1 MKKIMKIMTA
11 ATLFLCGLV
20 FSGCGVKEIV
30 KETINDSYKTW
41 YKYEKKVTIPLGQDA
56 EATGTTG
63 EDHSL
68 KDAELFVYF
77 DPETGLKVAVQSTS
91 SQDVQMLGGLVTQ
104 TVDVTIGGT
113 KSYGISEFGKG
124 KWAAV
129 WASGKFEKSSE
140 PKVSSE
146 PEKCVILAG
155 DDKRDFKIQWK
166 KVLVNYLLNWAE
178 Q

>member
-1 MKKIMKIMTA
+1 MKKIIKIMTVA
-11 ATLFLCGLV
+11 AVLLSGLV
-20 FSGCGVKEIV
+20 LTGCGAKEIIT
-30 KETINDSYKTW
+30 ETIKDSYKTW
-41 YKYEKKVTIPLGQDA
+41 YKYEKTVTIPLGSNA

-63 EDHSL
+63 EEHQL

-77 DPETGLKVAVQSTS
+77 DPDAGLKVAVQSTS
-91 SQDVQMLGGLVTQ
+91 AQDVEMLGGLVTQ

-113 KSYGISEFGKG
+113 KSYDSSQFGKG
-124 KWAAV
+124 KWAAL

-155 DDKRDFKIQWK
+155 DDKRDFQIQWK